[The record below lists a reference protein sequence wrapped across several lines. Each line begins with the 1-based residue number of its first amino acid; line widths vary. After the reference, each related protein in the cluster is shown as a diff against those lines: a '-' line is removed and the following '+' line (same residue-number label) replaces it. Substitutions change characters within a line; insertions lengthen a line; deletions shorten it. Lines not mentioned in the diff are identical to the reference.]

1 VTEEPSSSIKL
12 PSATASILWGTW
24 IWRLLLTVTSGYG
37 SWLMLADTSSSIDF
51 VKHISYFTELS
62 TVMMFLVS
70 LGSVIRPFVTRGT
83 YRHRLEGNYGW
94 FRGVATSMTVLTG
107 IVYATLLGADY
118 PDLSGKIAHIVC
130 PILMALDWFFTGRN
144 QIRLRWFVPLTWAMM
159 LVPYFWLYSW
169 NAHYFGRPMYDFL
182 DPTSGDW
189 WLWVGVMVVVY
200 MVLSYLLLYIG
211 KALRRAP
218 RKTHVNSL

>member
-1 VTEEPSSSIKL
+1 MTEEPSSSIKL

-37 SWLMLADTSSSIDF
+37 SWLMLADTSSWIDF

-94 FRGVATSMTVLTG
+94 FRGVAASMTVLTG

-118 PDLSGKIAHIVC
+118 PDLSGKIAHIG
-130 PILMALDWFFTGRN
+130 LSDSHGTGLV
-144 QIRLRWFVPLTWAMM
+144 LRWTQSDSAA
-159 LVPYFWLYSW
+159 LVRAADVGNDAGSL
-169 NAHYFGRPMYDFL
+169 FL
-182 DPTSGDW
+182 A
-189 WLWVGVMVVVY
+189 
-200 MVLSYLLLYIG
+200 LLLER
-211 KALRRAP
+211 ALFWTP
-218 RKTHVNSL
+218 DV